1 MADEERPFLIQVR
14 RPWKL
19 WILPVIAVLY
29 FILIVTFAVMDL
41 RIEGVPM
48 EYLVLGGLA
57 VFILVMI
64 IELPFLWRKRAQ
76 RAPRV
81 KAAPMESA
89 APDAASRNGWDDELL
104 TTAETQQ
111 GMQVLEYSA
120 PAKSRNRNSVYTKT
134 YVPVTG
140 AQVLRIES
148 LVADASDL

>member
-1 MADEERPFLIQVR
+1 MTDEERPFLIQVQR
-14 RPWKL
+14 RWKL

-29 FILIVTFAVMDL
+29 FILIITLAVMDL
-41 RIEGVPM
+41 KIEGVPM
-48 EYLVLGGLA
+48 EYLVLGGLGL
-57 VFILVMI
+57 FILVMI
-64 IELPFLWRKRAQ
+64 VELPLLWRR
-76 RAPRV
+76 RAPRPARV
-81 KAAPMESA
+81 KTAPMSA
-89 APDAASRNGWDDELL
+89 TPEAASRNGWDDELSI
-104 TTAETQQ
+104 TAETQQ